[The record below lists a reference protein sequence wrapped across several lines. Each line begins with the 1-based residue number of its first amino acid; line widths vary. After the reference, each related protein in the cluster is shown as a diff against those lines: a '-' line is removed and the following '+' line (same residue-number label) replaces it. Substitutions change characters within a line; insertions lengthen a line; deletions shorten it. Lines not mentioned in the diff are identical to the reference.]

1 MLSQEQIDREL
12 TKIKSWYWLNWPL
25 CIFCGHE
32 VRRKEGGQL
41 AHLIRRSETTALQ
54 TCKLNTGIAHYDCHS
69 IFDDNPDQA
78 LYLPRII
85 EVMYIIWKLDADYFY
100 RLSSRFPE
108 LNEVFELFP
117 EVPDQRLEHH
127 GELITLQYLIR

>member
-1 MLSQEQIDREL
+1 MIQKQSDIDREL
-12 TKIKSWYWLNWPL
+12 FTIKKYFQQHWPI
-25 CIFCGHE
+25 CGFCGHL
-32 VRRKEGGQL
+32 VPNDGDL
-41 AHLIRRSETTALQ
+41 AHFIRRSYSKELQ
-54 TCKLNTGIAHYDCHS
+54 TNKLNLTLCHRDCHS

-108 LNEVFELFP
+108 LNDVFELFP